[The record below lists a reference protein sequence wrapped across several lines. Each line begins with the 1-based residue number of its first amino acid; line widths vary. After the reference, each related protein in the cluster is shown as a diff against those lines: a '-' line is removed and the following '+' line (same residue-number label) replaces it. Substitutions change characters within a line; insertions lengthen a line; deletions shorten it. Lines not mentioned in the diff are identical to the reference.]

1 MDYSK
6 EIKQALDKK
15 AGQDYIAPPEIP
27 ENEILAN
34 DLSRDIAIICEIGW
48 LKQEKLNAAL
58 LKFINK
64 IRP

>member
-1 MDYSK
+1 MNYQN
-6 EIKQALDKK
+6 EIKQALDDK
-15 AGQDYIAPPEIP
+15 AEQDYIATPEIP

-34 DLSRDIAIICEIGW
+34 DLSHDIAVICEIGW

-64 IRP
+64 INP